1 MPALRPLS
9 GRLIEPA
16 RTASRAQAH
25 WLWGALGSEPRI
37 TKQELRDPARRADML
52 WDERAAA
59 FDPFRVRVR
68 ALAEAADEVAHVVG
82 LAELAGISWR
92 PRPDGRIEGLI
103 PDAVREGP
111 PELWHEFDQ
120 RVQAAERAAAATS
133 AADVQMAFEALR
145 EILTAIADALDAD
158 R

>member
-1 MPALRPLS
+1 M
-9 GRLIEPA
+9 
-16 RTASRAQAH
+16 
-25 WLWGALGSEPRI
+25 GSEPRI

-59 FDPFRVRVR
+59 FEPFPVRVR

-82 LAELAGISWR
+82 LADLAGIRWK
-92 PRPDGRIEGLI
+92 PRPEGQFGVDGLI

-111 PELWHEFDQ
+111 SDLWDEFDY
-120 RVQAAERAAAATS
+120 RVEVAERAAAATS
-133 AADVQMAFEALR
+133 TADVQMAFEALR
-145 EILTAIADALDAD
+145 EILTAIADTLDAD